1 MIKIEMHSCPRRC
14 ACRLY
19 DSTGG
24 CGGQATGAPKTIE
37 ILDEYSCSGGRG
49 AGHAFGKS
57 AWVFFFEEQKACAA
71 QLLPDGQAPAADSD
85 ASEDELG
92 GDLSHHRPDISR
104 LA

>member
-1 MIKIEMHSCPRRC
+1 MLRGK
-14 ACRLY
+14 
-19 DSTGG
+19 
-24 CGGQATGAPKTIE
+24 
-37 ILDEYSCSGGRG
+37 GRG
-49 AGHAFGKS
+49 ARFWKKCVG
-57 AWVFFFEEQKACAA
+57 VFFEEQKACAA